1 MKRTAL
7 LAALLAASCQT
18 ATPPPMKTTTTAQ
31 DMVIAPDVA
40 QRAAQLP
47 KTVIDYDRSLL
58 NDNERQVVAKL
69 IEASKQID
77 EIFWR
82 QVSEDNPALR
92 QQLSASSSHSPL
104 DAAGYDY
111 FVINKGPWDR
121 LKSTKRSSPRSRR
134 SPKGPVSIRPTSR

>member
-82 QVSEDNPALR
+82 QVSEDNPTMRDRLAK
-92 QQLSASSSHSPL
+92 QAATSPL
-104 DAAGYDY
+104 DAAGYEY
-111 FVINKGPWDR
+111 FLINKGPWDR
-121 LKSTKRSSPRSRR
+121 LKEDEPFIGRQRKPAGAAFYPEDMTK
-134 SPKGPVSIRPTSR
+134 